1 MQQIIERE
9 ELYHKNIQLMIIYK
23 LKMVFITPY
32 DLLAV
37 SEESCC
43 STLINNKD
51 LSSKVT
57 KTLALGGKNLVC
69 Q

>member
-1 MQQIIERE
+1 
-9 ELYHKNIQLMIIYK
+9 
-23 LKMVFITPY
+23 MVFITPY
-32 DLLAV
+32 DLLAL